1 MYKKSP
7 LGLHDRP
14 HRSKLFD
21 YVVYDGT
28 QPNPTVTNV
37 EEGLEVF
44 RRENCDCLVSLGGG
58 SPHDCAKA
66 IGVMVNNPGS
76 IVDYMGLFGV
86 WQPSPVLVAVNTT
99 SGTGA
104 EATVVAVISDPAR
117 HLKASIAD
125 PKLLPIVAVNDPL
138 LTRSMPP
145 HITAGTGMDALT
157 HAIEAYT
164 SNLTTPYAQGL
175 ALSAIKIIA
184 NALPRAVENGDDMEA
199 RDNMCQA
206 QYSAGLAFN
215 SAQLGNTHSLAH
227 ALGAIYG
234 MPHGNANA
242 IMLPYVMMKNK
253 PAITELLAE
262 IAQAMGVDTTG
273 LSADSAADKAIETVK
288 TLTDSIGVP
297 KTVTA
302 LAEVCRIKITQDDI
316 PELVAHAANDLA
328 CGANPILY
336 KLNDFKEIYEKAWS

>member
-1 MYKKSP
+1 
-7 LGLHDRP
+7 
-14 HRSKLFD
+14 
-21 YVVYDGT
+21 
-28 QPNPTVTNV
+28 
-37 EEGLEVF
+37 
-44 RRENCDCLVSLGGG
+44 CLVSLGGG

-104 EATVVAVISDPAR
+104 EATVVAVISDPER
-117 HLKASIAD
+117 HLKAPIVD

-175 ALSAIKIIA
+175 ALGAIKMIA
-184 NALPRAVENGDDMEA
+184 EALPRAVENGDDLEA
-199 RDNMCQA
+199 RDIMCQA

-227 ALGAIYG
+227 ALGAIYN

-242 IMLPYVMMKNK
+242 IMLPYVMMKNR
-253 PAITELLAE
+253 PAVTEFMVE

-273 LSADSAADKAIETVK
+273 LSIDEAAERAVAAVK
-288 TLTDSIGVP
+288 SLMDSIGVP
-297 KTVTA
+297 KTVTE
-302 LAEVCRIKITQDDI
+302 LAVACRIEINQNDI
-316 PELVAHAANDLA
+316 PELVAHAAADMA
-328 CGANPILY
+328 CGANPVLY
-336 KLNDFKEIYEKAWS
+336 SLDDFKEIYEKAWS